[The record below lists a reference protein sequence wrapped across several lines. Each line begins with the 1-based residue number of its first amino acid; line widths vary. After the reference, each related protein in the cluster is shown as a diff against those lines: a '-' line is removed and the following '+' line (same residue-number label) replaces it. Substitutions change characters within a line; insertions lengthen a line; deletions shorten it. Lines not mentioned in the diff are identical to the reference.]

1 MHVRCTCFNGGCR
14 VVNSNH
20 NLGGWMFLQ
29 EHPDP
34 ADPAGHYLV
43 APASL
48 RMTETPVDVR
58 RVSRWTVVNLVLF

>member
-1 MHVRCTCFNGGCR
+1 MVLKLCVRCNGECR

-29 EHPDP
+29 NNPEPE
-34 ADPAGHYLV
+34 DPAGHYLV

-58 RVSRWTVVNLVLF
+58 RVGWEPSI